1 MKILVCSILLFLSLA
16 ACDRAQRQSAPRP
29 RAFPRVELYADSF
42 TAVAA
47 GRVGFIVP
55 AQCTVERTAEN
66 WVNIGYSRFGATM
79 YVAVRGFDSDSA
91 LENAIENRAQR
102 MTLNLGTA
110 KERSEE
116 FDNRD
121 GFRCIMLLSADP
133 SPLPVQ
139 FVAIG
144 PQRTLVSGAVA
155 LSGSIQPVDS
165 LAPVIGQ
172 LEEHSRRLLESLTI
186 LR

>member
-1 MKILVCSILLFLSLA
+1 
-16 ACDRAQRQSAPRP
+16 
-29 RAFPRVELYADSF
+29 
-42 TAVAA
+42 
-47 GRVGFIVP
+47 
-55 AQCTVERTAEN
+55 
-66 WVNIGYSRFGATM
+66 
-79 YVAVRGFDSDSA
+79 
-91 LENAIENRAQR
+91 

-144 PQRTLVSGAVA
+144 PQRTLGSGAVA

-186 LR
+186 LP

>member
-1 MKILVCSILLFLSLA
+1 MSRPTDRLCPAMKILVCSILLFLSLA

-42 TAVAA
+42 
-47 GRVGFIVP
+47 VP

-66 WVNIGYSRFGATM
+66 WVNIDYSRFGATM

-186 LR
+186 LP